1 MAIVFFIGLIL
12 VIYYQRKLDQEKSM
26 DPHQMTLEGC
36 LQDALTAYSAEQVEN
51 KVLSK
56 VADAYR
62 MPKDWLDRVLRL
74 SSASDE
80 GKKFLLQTQ
89 QELGFIP
96 AKSAYQWAMKEYAQN
111 EDTKRLT
118 SVV

>member
-1 MAIVFFIGLIL
+1 MAIVLFIGVVLI
-12 VIYYQRKLDQEKSM
+12 IYYQRKIDQENGKESN
-26 DPHQMTLEGC
+26 QKNIEAC
-36 LQDALTAYSAEQVEN
+36 LKDALTVYSAEQVEN

-62 MPKDWLDRVLRL
+62 MPKDWLDRVLQL

-96 AKSAYQWAMKEYAQN
+96 AKSAYQWAMNEYAQYD
-111 EDTKRLT
+111 DTKRLT